1 MDGGEG
7 SFHPQRS
14 TMPTEE
20 SHPSSSTIFPESRLA
35 HKLLDGLE
43 GLEIGP
49 AAHNP
54 FGLNTRNVGLAA
66 DRDPFD
72 YEFFKQSQLEMC
84 GSFAAIDISAD
95 AADIPV
101 PDDSTDFVLHSHVW
115 EHLPN
120 PLIALDEWVRD
131 HPIWRLSLCHRA
143 QARCGGLGQ
152 RSPGDLP
159 AIARPTL

>member
-1 MDGGEG
+1 
-7 SFHPQRS
+7 
-14 TMPTEE
+14 MPTEE
-20 SHPSSSTIFPESRLA
+20 SHPSSPTIFPESRLA
-35 HKLLDGLE
+35 HLLLDGLE

-54 FGLNTRNVGLAA
+54 FGLKTRNVGLAA

-101 PDDSTDFVLHSHVW
+101 PDDSTRFRAPFSRLGTPSKSAHCTRRVGQ
-115 EHLPN
+115 N
-120 PLIALDEWVRD
+120 

-143 QARCGGLGQ
+143 QARCGGFGQ

-159 AIARPTL
+159 AIACPTL